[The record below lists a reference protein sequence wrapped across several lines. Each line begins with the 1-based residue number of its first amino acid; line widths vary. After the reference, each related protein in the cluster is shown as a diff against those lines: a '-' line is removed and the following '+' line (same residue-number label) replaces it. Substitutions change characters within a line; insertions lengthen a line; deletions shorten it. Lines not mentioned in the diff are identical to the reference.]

1 MIGINLIFSFW
12 ICIWFILYIL
22 FSESIPSPLLALY
35 IAFVVNVLELLYF
48 IKFGIPFTRILQYVA
63 MIALIKVVPIAIIYY
78 YYNNRIKWRDDVI
91 STISIFTLHNI
102 YLLAKGTDFIT
113 VNKKIVHSIE
123 INDKQTPLFK
133 FFDTIYN
140 TFKS

>member
-12 ICIWFILYIL
+12 ICIWFTLYIL
-22 FSESIPSPLLALY
+22 FPQPIPSPLLALY

-48 IKFGIPFTRILQYVA
+48 IKFGIPFTRILQYTA
-63 MIALIKVVPIAIIYY
+63 MIALIKIVPIAIIYY

-91 STISIFTLHNI
+91 STIGIFALHNI
-102 YLLAKGTDFIT
+102 YLLAIGTDFIT

-133 FFDTIYN
+133 IFDTIYN
-140 TFKS
+140 AIKS

>member
-1 MIGINLIFSFW
+1 MIGISLIFSYW
-12 ICIWFILYIL
+12 IFIWFTLYIL
-22 FSESIPSPLLALY
+22 FPQHIPSPLLALY

-48 IKFGIPFTRILQYVA
+48 IKINIPFTRILQYIA
-63 MIALIKVVPIAIIYY
+63 MIVLIKVVPIAIVYY
-78 YYNNRIKWRDDVI
+78 YYNRIKWRDDVI
-91 STISIFTLHNI
+91 YTIGIFILHNI
-102 YLLAKGTDFIT
+102 YLFAKGTDFIT

-133 FFDTIYN
+133 IFDTIYN